1 MGRRART
8 KQDKLGEKLR
18 QIREALELSQSELL
32 KRLALDDDYQRTIVS
47 SWESGD
53 REPSLRVLLKYAR
66 LAGVSTDAL
75 IDDEIKLPRRLPA
88 KRSHMLR

>member
-18 QIREALELSQSELL
+18 QIREALDLSQSELL
-32 KRLALDDDYQRTIVS
+32 KRLALEDDYQRTIVS

-53 REPSLRVLLKYAR
+53 REPSLRVLLKYAH
-66 LAGVSTDAL
+66 LAGVCLDL
-75 IDDEIKLPRRLPA
+75 LVDDDLRLPRRFPA
-88 KRSHMLR
+88 KRRHIHR

>member
-18 QIREALELSQSELL
+18 QIREALGLSQSELL
-32 KRLALDDDYQRTIVS
+32 KRLGLEDDYQRTIVS

-53 REPSLRVLLKYAR
+53 REPSLRILLKYAR
-66 LAGVSTDAL
+66 LAGVCLDL
-75 IDDEIKLPRRLPA
+75 LVDDDLSLPRRLPT
-88 KRSHMLR
+88 KPRHMHR

>member
-18 QIREALELSQSELL
+18 QIREELDLSQSELL

-53 REPSLRVLLKYAR
+53 RERLRQLHRELFQVAARSQETVLQGLERAR
-66 LAGVSTDAL
+66 IVVGFLS
-75 IDDEIKLPRRLPA
+75 RQ
-88 KRSHMLR
+88 

>member
-18 QIREALELSQSELL
+18 HIREALDLSQNELL
-32 KRLALDDDYQRTIVS
+32 KRLALEDDYQRTIVS

-53 REPSLRVLLKYAR
+53 REPSLRILLKYAH
-66 LAGVSTDAL
+66 LAGICLDLLV
-75 IDDEIKLPRRLPA
+75 DDDLSLPRRLPT
-88 KRSHMLR
+88 KPRHMRC

>member
-18 QIREALELSQSELL
+18 HIREALKLSQSELL

-53 REPSLRVLLKYAR
+53 REPSLRILLKYAH
-66 LAGVSTDAL
+66 LAGVCLDSL
-75 IDDEIKLPRRLPA
+75 VDDDLSLPRRLPG
-88 KRSHMLR
+88 KPHRMTR

>member
-18 QIREALELSQSELL
+18 HIRETLDLSQSELL
-32 KRLALDDDYQRTIVS
+32 KRLALEDDYQRTIVS

-53 REPSLRVLLKYAR
+53 REP
-66 LAGVSTDAL
+66 
-75 IDDEIKLPRRLPA
+75 
-88 KRSHMLR
+88 